1 MILVLFTALLSPLF
15 GILSFARRRKN
26 VSRILLIQTAKIGDL
41 VCTTPLIASIKQQC
55 PQSELHMLVNPV
67 AQPVIRHNPH
77 VDRIIS
83 HSSADMKGFA
93 GKMQLL
99 NLMVNGHYDA
109 VVICNTNTA
118 LVIAS
123 VWAAIPRRIG
133 IVSEFSGTTYRIAAG
148 MLTTCIRHR
157 QGRMVMETYAEMLRP
172 LGVTADIGAK
182 EVFASPAAA
191 EKAGRFLVSAGIRQ
205 EDTLIGIAVSAG
217 NRMKEIDSA
226 TLSGVIDVLC
236 ETAGRHFLL
245 IGAEQDKDAA
255 RRIVDSSR
263 NAERILDST
272 GLFDLD
278 ELPPLLS
285 RCRLFIGAD
294 TGIVY
299 IADAVHVPLV
309 LIPGPA
315 DMDDQRPTG
324 AQCVFLKSSLDCV
337 PCSHAFRAPY
347 SCQRKDRACIISV
360 TPEAIADAAETLL
373 SDAHAG

>member
-1 MILVLFTALLSPLF
+1 MILVLLTALLSPLF
-15 GILSFARRRKN
+15 GLLSFARRRKN
-26 VSRILLIQTAKIGDL
+26 VSRILIIQTAKIGDL
-41 VCTTPLIASIKQQC
+41 VCTTPLISAIKQQC
-55 PQSELHMLVNPV
+55 PQSELHLLVNPV
-67 AQPVIRHNPH
+67 AEPVIRHNPH
-77 VDRIIS
+77 VNRIIS
-83 HSSADMKGFA
+83 HSSAEMKGFA
-93 GKMQLL
+93 GKMELL
-99 NLMVNGHYDA
+99 NLMMSGKYDA
-109 VVICNTNTA
+109 VVICNTNAA
-118 LVIAS
+118 LVLAS
-123 VWAAIPRRIG
+123 VWATIPRRIG

-172 LGVTADIGAK
+172 LGVTAEIGAK

-191 EKAGRFLVSAGIRQ
+191 GKAGRFLASAGIRQ
-205 EDTLIGIAVSAG
+205 EDVMVGIAVSAG

-226 TLSGVIDVLC
+226 TLSQVIDILC
-236 ETAGRHFLL
+236 RTAGRRFLL

-255 RRIVDSSR
+255 RRIIGSSR
-263 NAERILDST
+263 NAGRILDST

-278 ELPPLLS
+278 ELPQVLS
-285 RCRLFIGAD
+285 HCRIFIGAD

-299 IADAVHVPLV
+299 IADAVHVPIV

-324 AQCVFLKSSLDCV
+324 AQCAFLKSSLDCV

-360 TPEAIADAAETLL
+360 TPEAIAHAAESLL
-373 SDAHAG
+373 SNAHVG